1 MLYHGP
7 LIALTVIYP
16 LHIWSFISTLHSVE
30 MPRVFSERV
39 VTEPDTHAVSL
50 SVGSRLRQ
58 QANTD
63 GSVCCRH
70 QICSSKLTQVGS
82 C

>member
-1 MLYHGP
+1 MICYVVLQAFYTSIYH
-7 LIALTVIYP
+7 
-16 LHIWSFISTLHSVE
+16 ISTPYLEFNFSTLSVE

-50 SVGSRLRQ
+50 SAGSRLRQ

-63 GSVCCRH
+63 RVCLL
-70 QICSSKLTQVGS
+70 QTPDLF
-82 C
+82 